1 MDQCPLWVKSRH
13 LQCKPGC
20 PLYPQKRTC
29 AVQLGMSALCQSGH
43 SLSNQTARIAWPV
56 LIPSGLISNSARGSL
71 HYRRSTKRDRC
82 GSPPTAIL
90 LRSAENTGTTLWVIV
105 RRSVRLMMVPPNN
118 PAMRPITG
126 FAGKRLFVTA
136 GTVDEH
142 HTCIFVHKVTVCPRV
157 QTTMPD
163 NRDRPRGSLSPGQV
177 ILVIMAI
184 IVLLIFAWS
193 HIR

>member
-1 MDQCPLWVKSRH
+1 MTACQPDVRFTPESGHVRCNL
-13 LQCKPGC
+13 GC
-20 PLYPQKRTC
+20 LLC
-29 AVQLGMSALCQSGH
+29 ARSGH

-82 GSPPTAIL
+82 GSPPTAIP

-118 PAMRPITG
+118 PAMRPITD

-142 HTCIFVHKVTVCPRV
+142 HTCIFVHGVTVCPGV

>member
-1 MDQCPLWVKSRH
+1 MVISRH
-13 LQCKPGC
+13 LQCKTAC
-20 PLYPQKRTC
+20 PLC
-29 AVQLGMSALCQSGH
+29 ANSGH

-56 LIPSGLISNSARGSL
+56 LIPGGLISNSARGSL
-71 HYRRSTKRDRC
+71 HYRRSAKRDRC
-82 GSPPTAIL
+82 GSPPQ
-90 LRSAENTGTTLWVIV
+90 RSPYGRPKNTGTTLWVIV

-118 PAMRPITG
+118 PAMRPITD

-136 GTVDEH
+136 GTVHEH
-142 HTCIFVHKVTVCPRV
+142 HTCIFVHGVTVCPGV

-163 NRDRPRGSLSPGQV
+163 NRDRPRGALSPGQV

>member
-1 MDQCPLWVKSRH
+1 M
-13 LQCKPGC
+13 
-20 PLYPQKRTC
+20 
-29 AVQLGMSALCQSGH
+29 
-43 SLSNQTARIAWPV
+43 
-56 LIPSGLISNSARGSL
+56 
-71 HYRRSTKRDRC
+71 
-82 GSPPTAIL
+82 
-90 LRSAENTGTTLWVIV
+90 IV

-118 PAMRPITG
+118 PAMRPITD

-142 HTCIFVHKVTVCPRV
+142 HTCIFVHGVTVCPGV